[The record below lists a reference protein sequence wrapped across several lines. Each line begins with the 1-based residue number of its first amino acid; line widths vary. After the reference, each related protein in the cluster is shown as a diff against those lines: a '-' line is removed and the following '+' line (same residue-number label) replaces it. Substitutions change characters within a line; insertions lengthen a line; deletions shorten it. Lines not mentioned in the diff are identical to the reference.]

1 MTASFI
7 HLHVH
12 SEYSLVDGIVR
23 IKPLVK
29 AMAGANIPAIAIT
42 DQCNLFA
49 MVKFYRAA
57 MNAGI
62 KPIVGV
68 DLWVHNKADAN
79 QPFRLVLL
87 CQSHQGYLNLS
98 RLVSRSYIEGQHR
111 GVPIIQRHW
120 LEGKSEG
127 LIALSGGCAG
137 DVGKALLTGAPGQSE
152 ACLEQWLQLF
162 GDRFYLELQRAGRE
176 GEESYI
182 HAAVDLAIQKGVPV
196 VATNDVLF
204 LKSDDFLAHEARVCI
219 QEGRTL
225 DDPRRA
231 RRFTNQQYL
240 RTPEEM
246 TALFEDIP
254 EALEN
259 SVEIAQRC
267 NLELELGRNFLPK
280 FPTPKGMSVADYLHA
295 EAHEGLKQR
304 LQQIL

>member
-29 AMAGANIPAIAIT
+29 AVAGANVPAVAIT

-68 DLWVHNKADAN
+68 DLWVHNEADAN
-79 QPFRLVLL
+79 QPSRLVLL
-87 CQSHQGYLNLS
+87 CQSHPGYLNLS

-111 GVPIIQRHW
+111 GVPIIQQHW

-127 LIALSGGCAG
+127 LIALSGGRAG
-137 DVGKALLTGAPGQSE
+137 DVGKALLTGTPGQSDL
-152 ACLEQWLQLF
+152 CLEQWLKLF
-162 GDRFYLELQRAGRE
+162 GDRFYLELQRTGRE

-182 HAAVDLAIQKGVPV
+182 HSAVDLAIQKGVPV
-196 VATNDVLF
+196 VATNDALF
-204 LKSDDFLAHEARVCI
+204 LNSDDFLAHEARVCI

-231 RRFTNQQYL
+231 RRHTVQQYL

-246 TALFEDIP
+246 TVLFEDIP

-259 SVEIAQRC
+259 SVEIARRC
-267 NLELELGRNFLPK
+267 NLELELGRNFLPE
-280 FPTPKGMSVADYLHA
+280 FPVPKGMSVAEYLNVW
-295 EAHEGLKQR
+295 
-304 LQQIL
+304 I